1 MSGYNLSIVLL
12 IPAAYVDALDDITDG
27 MGWGRN
33 NLSIALND
41 GEWFGGHTMAAPG
54 FLEDFANAPAEASP
68 VLAQLIMSVHDTT
81 VGESSGIEH
90 WDEALEANGLSI
102 IEQPDQMI

>member
-1 MSGYNLSIVLL
+1 MYNLSIVLL
-12 IPAAYVDALDDITDG
+12 IPAAYVDALDDITEA
-27 MGWGRN
+27 MGWGRG

-68 VLAQLIMSVHDTT
+68 VLAQLVMSVHDTNA
-81 VGESSGIEH
+81 GESSGLPH
-90 WDEALEANGLSI
+90 WQEALAANNLTQPSEAT
-102 IEQPDQMI
+102 P